1 MNIEEIYQAEQEFE
15 RYKSIMGFKEILN
28 QEDYDFCFSWDHEET
43 KMSIFKIGEG
53 RYLNLNL
60 YSERDKEEFDLRKEM
75 GI

>member
-28 QEDYDFCFSWDHEET
+28 QEDYDFCFDWDHEET
-43 KMSIFKIGEG
+43 RISTSKIGEG